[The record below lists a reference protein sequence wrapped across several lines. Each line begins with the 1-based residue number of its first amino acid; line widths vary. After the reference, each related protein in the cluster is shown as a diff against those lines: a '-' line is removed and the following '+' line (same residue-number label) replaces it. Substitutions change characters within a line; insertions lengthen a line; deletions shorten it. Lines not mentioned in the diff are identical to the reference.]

1 MSGNVQLGNQCTDN
15 VHQHSTNNNLSI
27 LVTLVNEEVLDTLL
41 RIDIK
46 KTLILFAIH
55 GVETLARIVK

>member
-1 MSGNVQLGNQCTDN
+1 MSGNVHFGNQCTDN
-15 VHQHSTNNNLSI
+15 VHQYSTNNNLSI
-27 LVTLVNEEVLDTLL
+27 LITLVNEEVLDTLL

-46 KTLILFAIH
+46 KTLIMFAIH